1 MKILGVNTLIV
12 QIMHQGGPESNPFS
26 LAGVVFPA
34 VSRASVLSRI
44 LWIMSAI
51 SATPPA
57 LSLMGPYA
65 SITNLVAMVLDIP
78 RAVTTIPYIGAKEKL
93 TKMLTMIAKIGI
105 MTDLYP
111 NASPKITLVA
121 APVWQESA
129 TS

>member
-1 MKILGVNTLIV
+1 MKTSGVNTSIV

-26 LAGVVFPA
+26 IAAVVFPA
-34 VSRASVLSRI
+34 VSIASVLSRI

-51 SATPPA
+51 SAIPPA

-78 RAVTTIPYIGAKEKL
+78 RGVTAIPYIVAKEKL
-93 TKMLTMIAKIGI
+93 TKMLTMIAKIGT

-111 NASPKITLVA
+111 NASQK
-121 APVWQESA
+121 
-129 TS
+129 